1 MALPIE
7 GVTCRV
13 IQGSITS
20 TVLVTPDNITDAKFA
35 IVDIWVEDTTGSQN
49 TTNTSLSTQMSTTR
63 WMIDRTST
71 AVVGFDR
78 GSNFGEP
85 DGISLFN
92 AYTSPNVRIESSS
105 ATADATVLFFG
116 NDVLISLSSVAV
128 NTTVHYIIRVYG
140 GRGILNAELVNQ
152 AALTTSVT
160 GLSFQPN
167 TILAMGASNSTN
179 YPSYGFGGVDSQ
191 LNQASYCY
199 AATNANTGSTRTSDT
214 HGLVVVRGTYDT
226 SISRTVEWN
235 VTAFTSDGWTNGTVN
250 TVSQTFYI
258 ATNTYALAIE
268 LADPSEFKIGLS
280 AETNTL
286 AETVTLSNAFSNMNW
301 ETLRGANVNA
311 TVINGGTG
319 VTAGHAAYTADGT
332 DYASV
337 GGSFIMSNEAAVAA
351 AGEQYLRL
359 TTTAAVDVVDDIT
372 AVNTWTPS
380 TGSAP
385 IGIDYT
391 LTTGSAVAEDCA
403 YLSWGFV
410 QTPQYDIYIGEEV
423 PQGLTIQATEPSE
436 IRIGNISVTNV
447 I

>member
-13 IQGSITS
+13 IQGTTTS
-20 TVLVTPDNITDAKFA
+20 TVFVTPDNITDAKFA

-71 AVVGFDR
+71 AVVGFER

-85 DGISLFN
+85 AGISAFN
-92 AYTSPNVRIESSS
+92 GATAPNIRIESSG
-105 ATADATVLFFG
+105 ARVDATVLFYG
-116 NDVLISLSSVAV
+116 DDVLISLANVAV

-152 AALTTSVT
+152 VALTTSVT

-167 TILAMGASNSTN
+167 TILAMGASNSSSN
-179 YPSYGFGGVDSQ
+179 PSYGFGGVDSQ

-199 AATNANTGSTRTSDT
+199 ASTGANTGSTRTSDT
-214 HGLVVVRGTYDT
+214 HGLVVTRGTYNNYLTD
-226 SISRTVEWN
+226 TVEWN
-235 VTAFTSDGWTNGTVN
+235 VTAFTSDGWTNGVTSS
-250 TVSQTFYI
+250 TSGYYI

-268 LADPSEFKIGLS
+268 LADPSEFKIRLS

-337 GGSFIMSNEAAVAA
+337 GGSFIMSNAAAVVT